1 MIFQKWYG
9 KPDSG
14 LTCLNLVWPT
24 EVDNGGCAPR
34 VRGRRLFLWGGMIYA
49 NLDGRA
55 GYPHWELGELFLKN
69 AICKFSLKIWLRL
82 DA

>member
-1 MIFQKWYG
+1 MYG

-24 EVDNGGCAPR
+24 EVDNGAAPR
-34 VRGRRLFLWGGMIYA
+34 LRGRRCGMIYA
-49 NLDGRA
+49 NLDGP
-55 GYPHWELGELFLKN
+55 GGLSPGELGELFWKMPSAN
-69 AICKFSLKIWLRL
+69 SMKIWLRL